1 MQVCEATCT
10 SGEGRSAHYSG
21 TSGLAG
27 DQVDNLLYR
36 LQTGETPKQAPK
48 VAVVLIGTND
58 FGAVDMC
65 SGTDTDLLEAVP
77 GANRR

>member
-1 MQVCEATCT
+1 M
-10 SGEGRSAHYSG
+10 
-21 TSGLAG
+21 
-27 DQVDNLLYR
+27 DNLLYR